1 MKKIVLYFII
11 SLSLFFVPQL
21 SYAQGGVVGKIV
33 KTISRYTDDAL
44 RFTRRAHVIH
54 YIGKNIYERYSPSNV
69 NTNSIQWNNP
79 VYTRSLNIGQSFYK
93 FQPSSNIAP
102 YYGSS
107 ISADLLNISSK
118 PHYAYKTL
126 NPSAFKPAPSF
137 VREFISINELKQN
150 LYKMKG
156 ECRFEVLK
164 WPNRRIVLPIYL

>member
-21 SYAQGGVVGKIV
+21 SCAQGGIVGKIV
-33 KTISRYTDDAL
+33 KTISKYTDDAL
-44 RFTRRAHVIH
+44 RFTRRTYVI
-54 YIGKNIYERYSPSNV
+54 YNIGKNIYGRYSPSNV
-69 NTNSIQWNNP
+69 NTNSIQWSP

-93 FQPSSNIAP
+93 FQASSNLAP

-107 ISADLLNISSK
+107 ISADLLKNISK
-118 PHYAYKTL
+118 PHYAYKPL
-126 NPSAFKPAPSF
+126 NPSAFKPDPSF
-137 VREFISINELKQN
+137 VREFISINDLRQN

-164 WPNRRIVLPIYL
+164 WPNRRIVLPIWP